1 MDECLI
7 QQYPELESRHFWWVS
22 RRELVSGLIRN
33 LDRGHGGDVLDVG
46 CGSGALAREL
56 AASGATVT
64 GVDVVSHPQW
74 SGHGSGVF
82 REGDYL
88 ELAPELG
95 AFDTVLAL
103 DVAEHVADEA
113 RFVARLRE
121 NVRPG
126 GHVIVTVPAYSWLW
140 SRHDDLNRHFRRYT
154 KSRLRSSLTAGGL
167 DVMRCGYAFFGL
179 IMPKIVM
186 KSLQRFRGSETV
198 ALPRPSLN
206 RAALAYFRFE
216 HRLAMQRRDFLPAG
230 TSVIAVCHRPGPR

>member
-1 MDECLI
+1 MDESLI

-22 RRELVSGLIRN
+22 RREFVSGLIRTVGQ
-33 LDRGHGGDVLDVG
+33 GHGGDVLDVG
-46 CGSGALAREL
+46 CGSGLLAREL
-56 AASGATVT
+56 AVSGATVT

-74 SGHGSGVF
+74 SSQGSWVF

-95 AFDTVLAL
+95 VFDTVLAL
-103 DVAEHVADEA
+103 DVAEHVVDEA

-126 GHVIVTVPAYSWLW
+126 GHAIVTVPAYNWLW
-140 SRHDDLNRHFRRYT
+140 SRHDELNQHFRRYT
-154 KSRLRSSLTAGGL
+154 KSGLGSILTAGGL

-186 KSLQRFRGSETV
+186 KGLQALRGRETV

-206 RAALAYFRFE
+206 RVALAYFRFE
-216 HRLAMQRRDFLPAG
+216 HRFAMQRRDFLPAG
-230 TSVIAVCHRPGPR
+230 TSVIAVCHRP